1 VSVSNKFDQLAGENE
16 NDYDQENVERKV
28 KVIDKEKEKVRK
40 SVRKVGKKQRRKE
53 KKMKDNAKNTIN
65 VLREARSNELN
76 SAGPSEW
83 TEIEA
88 TVDSG
93 ACDTVMPADE
103 CRHINIV
110 SSEKSRSGFQ
120 YEIADGTEIPNKG
133 ERQCEVMTEGS
144 GQVKRIHIQVADV
157 HKCLLSITK
166 VADMGFRCI
175 LEKQG
180 GYLEDTYTGE
190 RTPIWRKGN
199 LYVMKMWVRQAKIPD
214 TTTGFHRQG

>member
-1 VSVSNKFDQLAGENE
+1 VATSNKFDRLSAE
-16 NDYDQENVERKV
+16 NDDNDDMENLEWKV
-28 KVIDKEKEKVRK
+28 KVINKEDEKTRRSARK
-40 SVRKVGKKQRRKE
+40 AKKKVAKKKV
-53 KKMKDNAKNTIN
+53 NTGDQISM
-65 VLREARSNELN
+65 LREARSNELN

-83 TEIEA
+83 TEVEA

-93 ACDTVMPADE
+93 ACDTVMPSDE

-180 GYLEDTYTGE
+180 GYLEDVYTGE
-190 RTPIWRKGN
+190 KTPIWRKGN
-199 LYVMKMWVRQAKIPD
+199 LYVMKMWVRQARNPD
-214 TTTGFHRQG
+214 TASGFQRQG